1 MARERMV
8 TRTITSTTYK
18 VMSVNTETCEVS
30 ILPYATS
37 EEFIDDEKALK
48 FLRKKYETD
57 TLKLVKIESIEITEQ
72 LYGMTEVEFMQY
84 AKLLPPRGTKVG
96 TEDAE

>member
-8 TRTITSTTYK
+8 TRTITSKTYK
-18 VMSVNTETCEVS
+18 VMCANTESCEVS
-30 ILPYATS
+30 ILPYAIS
-37 EEFIDDEKALK
+37 EEFTDNEKALK

-57 TLKLVKIESIEITEQ
+57 TLKLVKIESIETTEQ

-84 AKLLPPRGTKVG
+84 AKLLPPRGTK
-96 TEDAE
+96 E

>member
-30 ILPYATS
+30 IVPYATS
-37 EEFIDDEKALK
+37 EEFIDDEKAFK

-96 TEDAE
+96 AEDAE

>member
-8 TRTITSTTYK
+8 TRTITTTTYK

-57 TLKLVKIESIEITEQ
+57 TNKLVKIESIETTEQ
-72 LYGMTEVEFMQY
+72 LYGMTELEFIQY
-84 AKLLPPRGTKVG
+84 AKLLPPRGTKEVI
-96 TEDAE
+96 ENE

>member
-37 EEFIDDEKALK
+37 EDFLDDEKALK

-57 TLKLVKIESIEITEQ
+57 TVKLVKIESIETTEQ
-72 LYGMTEVEFMQY
+72 LYGMTELEFLQY

-96 TEDAE
+96 TENAE

>member
-37 EEFIDDEKALK
+37 EEFVDDEKALK
-48 FLRKKYETD
+48 FLRKKHETD
-57 TLKLVKIESIEITEQ
+57 TLKLVKIESIETTEQ

-84 AKLLPPRGTKVG
+84 AKLLPPRGTKE
-96 TEDAE
+96 TTAE

>member
-18 VMSVNTETCEVS
+18 VMVVNTESCEVS

-37 EEFIDDEKALK
+37 EEFVDDEKALK
-48 FLRKKYETD
+48 FLRKKHETG
-57 TLKLVKIESIEITEQ
+57 TLKLVKIESIETTEQ

-84 AKLLPPRGTKVG
+84 AKLLPPRGTKES
-96 TEDAE
+96 TAE

>member
-18 VMSVNTETCEVS
+18 VMSVNTETCEIS

-57 TLKLVKIESIEITEQ
+57 NLKLVKIESIETTEQ

-96 TEDAE
+96 VEDAE